1 MGRKNLKLRELFN
14 VNDVPE
20 KFLNFEFPLHLATD
34 SRDVK
39 LNGAFVALEGSKVDG
54 HNFINQALD
63 NGAKLIIAKK
73 NKNLNVPENIPVI
86 TLDDPEKDLS
96 EIAALRLEKF
106 PPREIIAITGSVGKT
121 STRAALEKILSS
133 HFKIHAPERS
143 FNTLI
148 GCSSTILGMPED
160 IEILILEFGANKP
173 GEIKELT
180 EHFKPTTA
188 ILTEIAPV
196 HLEGFKN
203 IDGVA
208 HEKLEI
214 TKSKNLKR
222 VIFNSDNE
230 YLKNLNGVSVGKNK
244 NSDYQINFEGSNYE
258 LPDLKFRILHE
269 NKTAEIISHVW
280 GNHMAVP
287 LSLAFATGNTLG
299 LSFEDCADELKN
311 FEALPGRGRVIF
323 LSGNKFIIDDAY
335 NANPASM
342 SASLE
347 TFAEIKIKNKAVI
360 LGEMREL
367 GENAVKYHAGLKN
380 LLSGIEKIILVGG
393 LWRDAFNNDPEYIYL
408 NSWQEALSEIKKFDW
423 SGILIK
429 GSNSIGLS
437 NIVKA
442 L

>member
-1 MGRKNLKLRELFN
+1 M
-14 VNDVPE
+14 
-20 KFLNFEFPLHLATD
+20 
-34 SRDVK
+34 
-39 LNGAFVALEGSKVDG
+39 
-54 HNFINQALD
+54 
-63 NGAKLIIAKK
+63 
-73 NKNLNVPENIPVI
+73 
-86 TLDDPEKDLS
+86 
-96 EIAALRLEKF
+96 
-106 PPREIIAITGSVGKT
+106 
-121 STRAALEKILSS
+121 
-133 HFKIHAPERS
+133 
-143 FNTLI
+143 
-148 GCSSTILGMPED
+148 
-160 IEILILEFGANKP
+160 
-173 GEIKELT
+173 
-180 EHFKPTTA
+180 
-188 ILTEIAPV
+188 
-196 HLEGFKN
+196 
-203 IDGVA
+203 
-208 HEKLEI
+208 
-214 TKSKNLKR
+214 
-222 VIFNSDNE
+222 
-230 YLKNLNGVSVGKNK
+230 SVGKNK

-380 LLSGIEKIILVGG
+380 LLSGIEKIILVGE
-393 LWRDAFNNDPEYIYL
+393 LWRDVFNNDPEYIYL
-408 NSWQEALSEIKKFDW
+408 NSWQEALSEIKKIDW